1 MKSVTKVWTLLA
13 GMLVM
18 LAGIG
23 LLGTLLGVRG
33 SAESFSVTTLGIIMA
48 GYFAGFVVGPFVIPG
63 LIRAVGH
70 VRVFAAMATL
80 LSACALLHGLLVHA
94 ATWFALRLLAG
105 ICVVGIYVVIESWL
119 HAQSSNEQRGY
130 LFSVY
135 MTCTLIGL
143 GLGQLLLLT
152 SSSES
157 LDLFAAASVLLS
169 LGLLP
174 VAMTRVQ
181 EPVLTITERQGL
193 GALLQISP
201 LAVTGCLCS
210 GLVSGAFWGLA
221 AVVIVGIG
229 MSDQDVA
236 WFMGSTLLGGVL
248 LTTPVGKLSDR
259 YPRRRVL
266 MWISLLTALACVL
279 IWWLLLRQQWLLP
292 GAFVYGAVTFNIY
305 ALSAAHANDLAAPEH
320 ALETNAGLQLVWG
333 IGASIGPILGGWCMQ
348 HYGNRSLLLLMAIA
362 AAVPAIYGA
371 WRLLRRTAVPVVEQG
386 DYVAQFVTSPSALEL
401 YPEPEQDADSEAA
414 VSSSDQ
420 PDQAEAMNEH

>member
-13 GMLVM
+13 GMLIM
-18 LAGIG
+18 LAGVG

-33 SAESFSVTTLGIIMA
+33 TAEAFSVSKLGIIMS
-48 GYFAGFVVGPFVIPG
+48 GYFAGFVIGPFLIPG
-63 LIRAVGH
+63 LVRRIGH

-80 LSACALLHGLLVHA
+80 LSACALLHGLIV
-94 ATWFALRLLAG
+94 TSTSWFLLRLLAG

-152 SSSES
+152 GSSAS
-157 LDLFAAASVLLS
+157 LDLFAIASVLLS

-181 EPVLTITERQGL
+181 EPVLSVTERQGL
-193 GALLQISP
+193 GKLLQISP

-221 AVVIVGIG
+221 AVVIVSLG
-229 MSDQDVA
+229 MSDTDVA
-236 WFMGSTLLGGVL
+236 WFMGTTLLGGVL

-259 YPRRRVL
+259 FPRRRVL
-266 MWISLLTALACVL
+266 MWISLLTAQASLL
-279 IWWLLLRQQWLLP
+279 IWWLLQQQTGWLMY
-292 GAFVYGAVTFNIY
+292 GAFAYGAVIFNIY

-333 IGASIGPILGGWCMQ
+333 VGASVGPILGGVSMQ
-348 HYGNRSLLLLMAIA
+348 QFGYRSLFVLMAVA
-362 AAVPAIYGA
+362 AAIPAVYGV
-371 WRLLRRTAVPVVEQG
+371 WRLLRRSATLVTAQN
-386 DYVAQFVTSPSALEL
+386 DYVPQFVTSPSALEL
-401 YPEPEQDADSEAA
+401 YPEPEAQVAPTAAGEAA
-414 VSSSDQ
+414 V
-420 PDQAEAMNEH
+420 PDEQ

>member
-13 GMLVM
+13 GMLIM
-18 LAGIG
+18 LAGVG

-33 SAESFSVTTLGIIMA
+33 TAEAFSVSKLGIIMS
-48 GYFAGFVVGPFVIPG
+48 GYFAGFVIGPFLIPG
-63 LIRAVGH
+63 LVRRIGH

-80 LSACALLHGLLVHA
+80 LSACALLHGLIVT
-94 ATWFALRLLAG
+94 ATSWFLLRLLAG

-135 MTCTLIGL
+135 MTCTLVGL

-152 SSSES
+152 GSSAS
-157 LDLFAAASVLLS
+157 LDLFAIASVLLS

-174 VAMTRVQ
+174 VAMTRVE
-181 EPVLTITERQGL
+181 EPVLTMTERQGL
-193 GALLQISP
+193 GKLLQISP

-221 AVVIVGIG
+221 AVVIVSIG
-229 MSDQDVA
+229 MSDTDVA
-236 WFMGSTLLGGVL
+236 WFMATTLLGGVL

-259 YPRRRVL
+259 FPRRRVL
-266 MWISLLTALACVL
+266 MWISLLTALASLL
-279 IWWLLLRQQWLLP
+279 IWWLLQQQTGWLKY
-292 GAFVYGAVTFNIY
+292 GAFAYGAVIFNIY

-333 IGASIGPILGGWCMQ
+333 VGASVGPILGGWSMQ
-348 HYGNRSLLLLMAIA
+348 QFGYRSLFALMAVA
-362 AAVPAIYGA
+362 AAIPAVYGV
-371 WRLLRRTAVPVVEQG
+371 WRLLRRSATLVREQN

-401 YPEPEQDADSEAA
+401 YPEPEAEAAPTTADEAA
-414 VSSSDQ
+414 V
-420 PDQAEAMNEH
+420 PDEQ